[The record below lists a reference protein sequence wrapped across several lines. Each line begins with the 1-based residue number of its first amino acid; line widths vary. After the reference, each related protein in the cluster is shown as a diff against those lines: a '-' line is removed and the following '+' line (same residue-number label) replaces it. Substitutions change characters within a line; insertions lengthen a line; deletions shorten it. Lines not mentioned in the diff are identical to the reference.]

1 MISASAQHPRGF
13 VIDRWIDLRYLG
25 LVVTRLMHM
34 AMPALVPELVMAM
47 PALVPEWC
55 LLAQ

>member
-1 MISASAQHPRGF
+1 